1 MSKLIE
7 PRFRAPRLWSN
18 AELKKIL
25 TVIDKYDSV
34 VNVSGWKDIDKEGGS
49 YRNNYFRV
57 KITLEALF

>member
-57 KITLEALF
+57 

>member
-34 VNVSGWKDIDKEGGS
+34 VNVSGWKDIDKEGGAIGIIILI
-49 YRNNYFRV
+49 RHLN
-57 KITLEALF
+57 II

>member
-34 VNVSGWKDIDKEGGS
+34 VNVSGWKDIDKEGGELS
-49 YRNNYFRV
+49 
-57 KITLEALF
+57 E